1 MPDSCRKYFFF
12 NLGCPKNLVDAEHV
26 AARLEAAGWIEAS
39 APSDAGL
46 LVVTTCAFIAV
57 AEEESV
63 NEILAV
69 ASRMKEGQILAVLGC
84 LVSREGEALKEL
96 MPEVDIFLDV
106 ESMDSLPELLEER
119 LDSIVPHPA
128 PPYCIPSRKL
138 FTPPHIAYLKIA
150 DGCSNHCSYCTI
162 PSIRGELV
170 NTPKG
175 SIIDEV
181 SMLKDMGIKEIVVIA
196 QDTGAWR
203 GEHRDENLYD
213 LLEAIAPTAGES
225 WIRLMYLHPSHTD
238 TGRLLD
244 LIDSGI
250 ICPYL
255 DIPIQHV
262 SDRILSGMGRGYGRE
277 DLERIFSVLRSGS
290 SRIFLRTTVMVGF
303 PGEREADYRELVEFL
318 EDYEFDHVGVF
329 EYSREDGTPAAKLEQ
344 DVSRTVAGRRKEELL
359 DVQMDISYGRL
370 SENVGST
377 LSVLVDGI
385 LNTDE
390 RPGGGIWGVGRFVG
404 QAYEIDGVTY
414 LSGKREGIGCFTRA
428 SVDRAEAYDLFAT
441 SK

>member
-262 SDRILSGMGRGYGRE
+262 
-277 DLERIFSVLRSGS
+277 
-290 SRIFLRTTVMVGF
+290 
-303 PGEREADYRELVEFL
+303 
-318 EDYEFDHVGVF
+318 
-329 EYSREDGTPAAKLEQ
+329 
-344 DVSRTVAGRRKEELL
+344 
-359 DVQMDISYGRL
+359 
-370 SENVGST
+370 
-377 LSVLVDGI
+377 
-385 LNTDE
+385 
-390 RPGGGIWGVGRFVG
+390 
-404 QAYEIDGVTY
+404 
-414 LSGKREGIGCFTRA
+414 
-428 SVDRAEAYDLFAT
+428 
-441 SK
+441 

>member
-1 MPDSCRKYFFF
+1 
-12 NLGCPKNLVDAEHV
+12 
-26 AARLEAAGWIEAS
+26 
-39 APSDAGL
+39 
-46 LVVTTCAFIAV
+46 
-57 AEEESV
+57 
-63 NEILAV
+63 
-69 ASRMKEGQILAVLGC
+69 
-84 LVSREGEALKEL
+84 
-96 MPEVDIFLDV
+96 
-106 ESMDSLPELLEER
+106 
-119 LDSIVPHPA
+119 
-128 PPYCIPSRKL
+128 
-138 FTPPHIAYLKIA
+138 
-150 DGCSNHCSYCTI
+150 
-162 PSIRGELV
+162 
-170 NTPKG
+170 
-175 SIIDEV
+175 
-181 SMLKDMGIKEIVVIA
+181 
-196 QDTGAWR
+196 
-203 GEHRDENLYD
+203 
-213 LLEAIAPTAGES
+213 
-225 WIRLMYLHPSHTD
+225 
-238 TGRLLD
+238 
-244 LIDSGI
+244 
-250 ICPYL
+250 
-255 DIPIQHV
+255 
-262 SDRILSGMGRGYGRE
+262 MGRGYGRE